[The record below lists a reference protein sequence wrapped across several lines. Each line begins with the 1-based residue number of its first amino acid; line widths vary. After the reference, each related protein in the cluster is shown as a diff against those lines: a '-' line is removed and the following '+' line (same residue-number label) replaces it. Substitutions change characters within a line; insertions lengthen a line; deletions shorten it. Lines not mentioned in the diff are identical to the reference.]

1 MNQRPSRQ
9 RRPTIN
15 VDPRD
20 LREWMDAIEADG
32 GLLRVTAPV
41 DPQEELAAATYMV
54 AQDENS
60 PALLF
65 ENLEGD
71 ATGTRILSNMLGASN
86 RRYALAVGLDP
97 DLPTRELI
105 LATRERSKRTLAPV
119 EIPADSAPVNEIVLT
134 GDDIDSNPA
143 ARAAFLAARWREIYR
158 DRRYY
163 LHQKSLIPGVSMS
176 AAIARCCTAHGGSG
190 CIARPASTALLDRE
204 AWWKRGQECE
214 VVVAYGIDPV
224 PFMVAAQSYGS
235 DVSEL
240 DIIGGLVGTP
250 MELTTGVTTSLPIP
264 ARAEIVIEGTVAK
277 GDLEMEGPLG
287 EFTGYYGRPEEPQP
301 VINVTA
307 LHMRKQPIMT
317 AALMA
322 DYPAC
327 EIGAYYAI
335 MRSAAIWDDLQRFG
349 IPGIEGVY
357 CHPAAASSWGMTV
370 VSIKQQYAGHIAQ
383 TLVRNRAMPRWLL
396 LHQMDYRRGRRRRP
410 DRYQSSPLGTEH
422 ESQPRR

>member
-1 MNQRPSRQ
+1 
-9 RRPTIN
+9 
-15 VDPRD
+15 
-20 LREWMDAIEADG
+20 
-32 GLLRVTAPV
+32 
-41 DPQEELAAATYMV
+41 
-54 AQDENS
+54 
-60 PALLF
+60 
-65 ENLEGD
+65 
-71 ATGTRILSNMLGASN
+71 
-86 RRYALAVGLDP
+86 
-97 DLPTRELI
+97 
-105 LATRERSKRTLAPV
+105 
-119 EIPADSAPVNEIVLT
+119 
-134 GDDIDSNPA
+134 
-143 ARAAFLAARWREIYR
+143 
-158 DRRYY
+158 
-163 LHQKSLIPGVSMS
+163 
-176 AAIARCCTAHGGSG
+176 
-190 CIARPASTALLDRE
+190 
-204 AWWKRGQECE
+204 
-214 VVVAYGIDPV
+214 
-224 PFMVAAQSYGS
+224 MVAAQSYGS

-250 MELTTGVTTSLPIP
+250 MELTSGVTTSLPIP

-383 TLVRNRAMPRWLL
+383 TFP
-396 LHQMDYRRGRRRRP
+396 
-410 DRYQSSPLGTEH
+410 
-422 ESQPRR
+422 QPRNAPLDPTSPNGLSPWTTTSTQPISIKFSGH